1 MKNILYTKR
10 ILVAACCLLFTAY
23 SHSQD
28 GSLDLS
34 FSTDGIL
41 TTPIGLDED
50 YARGIAIQTDGKIVV
65 AGHAFNDESDVI
77 AITRYNTDGSL
88 DNTFDLD
95 GIVTTL
101 IGEDG
106 GRAHAVAIQSDGKIV
121 MAGHYSNGTDQ
132 DFVVVRYHS
141 DGSLDNT
148 FDTDGYASTGFGQFS
163 NDRSFAVAIQS
174 DGKIVAVGYNTNPE
188 GNVNREFAVVRY
200 NADGSADNTFDGDGA
215 LSTSIEVGGDEARSV
230 IIQSDG
236 KIVVGGFSFDSMT
249 REFCMV
255 RYNTDGSL
263 DNTFDTDG
271 IVTTSISAF
280 DDAGYA
286 IAKQSDGKFVLVG
299 YRSGLSIGETYDFA
313 MVRYNT
319 DGSLDSSFDD
329 DGIAITSFGT
339 SATSADEAYSVAIQ
353 SDGKILVAGHAD
365 NYFAIVRYHTDGSL
379 DNSFD
384 SDGMVTTAIGGS
396 GSEDLVYAM
405 ALQADGKIV
414 VAGYSSNNDEYAFAL
429 ARYHN
434 MGISAIDMLDNQ
446 RTEAV
451 VYPNP
456 SNGTFQLK
464 NIFPNSEITI
474 YDSMGRMIL
483 TQRTNPLSEISIPE
497 NSTKGIYS
505 VSIANCEIVE
515 VLQLI
520 VE

>member
-1 MKNILYTKR
+1 MSITFTTTRTAKFIK
-10 ILVAACCLLFTAY
+10 AFALLLLPAAY
-23 SHSQD
+23 SAAQD

-34 FSTDGIL
+34 FNTEGIV
-41 TTPIGLDED
+41 TTAIGQEED
-50 YARGIAIQTDGKIVV
+50 YARGIAIQPDGKIVV
-65 AGHAFNDESDVI
+65 AGYAFDDESDVI

-88 DNTFDLD
+88 DNTFDSD

-101 IGEDG
+101 IGDDG
-106 GRAHAVAIQSDGKIV
+106 GRAHAVALQSDGKIV
-121 MAGHYSNGTDQ
+121 VAGYYSNGTDQ
-132 DFVVVRYHS
+132 DFFVARYHS
-141 DGSLDNT
+141 NGSLDNT
-148 FDTDGYASTGFGQFS
+148 FGTDGFASTGFGQFS
-163 NDRSFAVAIQS
+163 NDRAFAVAIQS

-200 NADGSADNTFDGDGA
+200 NADGSADDTFDGDGA

-249 REFCMV
+249 REFCIV

-286 IAKQSDGKFVLVG
+286 IAKQSDGKFVLAG

-313 MVRYNT
+313 IVRYNT
-319 DGSLDSSFDD
+319 DGSLDSSFDG
-329 DGIAITSFGT
+329 DGIAITSIGT
-339 SATSADEAYSVAIQ
+339 SATSSDEAHAVAIQ

-365 NYFAIVRYHTDGSL
+365 DDFAIARYNADGSL

-384 SDGMVTTAIGGS
+384 SDGTVTTAIGALYS
-396 GSEDLVYAM
+396 DDLIEAIV
-405 ALQADGKIV
+405 LQSDGKIV
-414 VAGYSSNNDEYAFAL
+414 AAGHSSDNDEYVFAV

-434 MGISAIDMLDNQ
+434 MGTNSIAVKDFPE
-446 RTEAV
+446 TEAV

-456 SNGTFQLK
+456 CNGTFQLQ
-464 NIFPNSEITI
+464 NILPNSKIVI
-474 YDSMGRMIL
+474 HDS
-483 TQRTNPLSEISIPE
+483 
-497 NSTKGIYS
+497 
-505 VSIANCEIVE
+505 
-515 VLQLI
+515 
-520 VE
+520 